1 MNEFE
6 RLRELIKDNPGVPVV
21 LKIKGMPEK
30 NFDCRYYIT
39 EGFVHGDK
47 LLTEEEMEVELFNEW
62 RDDEYYAKIDDY
74 GLNDIVDKTLR
85 VTDSA
90 RIIAVEIW

>member
-39 EGFVHGDK
+39 EGFVHEDK

-62 RDDEYYAKIDDY
+62 RDDEDYAKIDDY

>member
-6 RLRELIKDNPGVPVV
+6 RLKKLIKDNPGVPVV

-30 NFDCRYYIT
+30 NFDCRYYMT
-39 EGFVHGDK
+39 EGFVHEDK
-47 LLTEEEMEVELFNEW
+47 LLTEEEMEVALFNDW
-62 RDDEYYAKIDDY
+62 RDDEDFAKFDDY
-74 GLNDIVDKTLR
+74 DLSRLVSETLR
-85 VTDSA
+85 ATESA

>member
-47 LLTEEEMEVELFNEW
+47 LLTEEEMEVELFNEL
-62 RDDEYYAKIDDY
+62 RDDEDYAKIDDY
-74 GLNDIVDKTLR
+74 DLNDIVDKTLR

>member
-62 RDDEYYAKIDDY
+62 RNDEVNAKIDDY
-74 GLNDIVDKTLR
+74 DLNSIVDKTLT

>member
-62 RDDEYYAKIDDY
+62 RDDEVNAKIDDY
-74 GLNDIVDKTLR
+74 DLNSIVDKALS

>member
-62 RDDEYYAKIDDY
+62 RDDEVNAKIDDY
-74 GLNDIVDKTLR
+74 DLNSIVDKTLS

>member
-47 LLTEEEMEVELFNEW
+47 LLTEEEMEVELFNEL
-62 RDDEYYAKIDDY
+62 RDDEDYAKIDDY
-74 GLNDIVDKTLR
+74 DLNDIVDEILLVR
-85 VTDSA
+85 DSA

>member
-6 RLRELIKDNPGVPVV
+6 RLRELIKDNPGVPVA

-62 RDDEYYAKIDDY
+62 RDDEVNAKIDDY
-74 GLNDIVDKTLR
+74 DLNSIVDKTLS

>member
-62 RDDEYYAKIDDY
+62 RNDEDYAKIDDY
-74 GLNDIVDKTLR
+74 GLNSIVDKTLS

>member
-47 LLTEEEMEVELFNEW
+47 LLTEEEMEVVLFNEW
-62 RDDEYYAKIDDY
+62 RDDEDYAKIDDY

>member
-6 RLRELIKDNPGVPVV
+6 RLKELIKDNPGVPVV

-30 NFDCRYYIT
+30 NFDCRYYMTDGFIFDSKLMT
-39 EGFVHGDK
+39 EDEAQVN
-47 LLTEEEMEVELFNEW
+47 LFDYV
-62 RDDEYYAKIDDY
+62 RDDERFEDCDDY
-74 GLNDIVDKTLR
+74 ALNNMIADGLKLTE
-85 VTDSA
+85 SA

>member
-21 LKIKGMPEK
+21 LKIKGMPQK

-39 EGFVHGDK
+39 EGYVHGDK

-62 RDDEYYAKIDDY
+62 RDDEVNAKIDDY
-74 GLNDIVDKTLR
+74 DLNSIVDKTLS

>member
-6 RLRELIKDNPGVPVV
+6 RLKELIKDNPGVPVV

-39 EGFVHGDK
+39 EGFVHEDK
-47 LLTEEEMEVELFNEW
+47 LLTEEEMEVALFNDW
-62 RDDEYYAKIDDY
+62 RDDEDFAKIDDY
-74 GLNDIVDKTLR
+74 DLNRLVSESLR
-85 VTDSA
+85 TTDSA

>member
-47 LLTEEEMEVELFNEW
+47 LLTEEEMEVVLFNEW
-62 RDDEYYAKIDDY
+62 RDDEDYAKIDDY
-74 GLNDIVDKTLR
+74 DLNDIVDKTLR

>member
-62 RDDEYYAKIDDY
+62 RDDEVYAKIDDY

>member
-21 LKIKGMPEK
+21 LKIKGMPQK

-47 LLTEEEMEVELFNEW
+47 LLTEDEMEVELFNEW
-62 RDDEYYAKIDDY
+62 RDDEVNAKIDDY
-74 GLNDIVDKTLR
+74 DLNSIVDKTLS

>member
-62 RDDEYYAKIDDY
+62 RDDEVNAKIDDY
-74 GLNDIVDKTLR
+74 DLNDIVDKTLS

>member
-39 EGFVHGDK
+39 ERFVHGDK

-62 RDDEYYAKIDDY
+62 RDDEDYAKIDDY
-74 GLNDIVDKTLR
+74 DLNDIVDEILLVR
-85 VTDSA
+85 DSA

>member
-39 EGFVHGDK
+39 EGFVHEDK
-47 LLTEEEMEVELFNEW
+47 LLTEEEMEVELFNEL
-62 RDDEYYAKIDDY
+62 RDDEDYAKIDDY
-74 GLNDIVDKTLR
+74 DLNDIVDEILLVR
-85 VTDSA
+85 DSA

>member
-30 NFDCRYYIT
+30 NFDCRYYMT

-47 LLTEEEMEVELFNEW
+47 LLTEEEMQVELFNEW
-62 RDDEYYAKIDDY
+62 RDDEVNAKIDDY
-74 GLNDIVDKTLR
+74 DLNSIVDKTLS

>member
-62 RDDEYYAKIDDY
+62 RDDEDYAKTDDY
-74 GLNDIVDKTLR
+74 DLNRLVSETLR
-85 VTDSA
+85 TTDSA

>member
-47 LLTEEEMEVELFNEW
+47 LLTEEEMEVELFN
-62 RDDEYYAKIDDY
+62 
-74 GLNDIVDKTLR
+74 GLAQIVMFKR
-85 VTDSA
+85 G
-90 RIIAVEIW
+90 IAYLHRNQVKLMT

>member
-62 RDDEYYAKIDDY
+62 RNDEDYAKIDDY

>member
-21 LKIKGMPEK
+21 LKIKGMPQK
-30 NFDCRYYIT
+30 NFDCRYYMT
-39 EGFVHGDK
+39 EGFVHEDK

-62 RDDEYYAKIDDY
+62 RDDEDYAKIDDY
-74 GLNDIVDKTLR
+74 GLNGIVDKTLR

>member
-62 RDDEYYAKIDDY
+62 RDDEVNANIDDY
-74 GLNDIVDKTLR
+74 DLNSIVDKTLS

>member
-39 EGFVHGDK
+39 EGYVHGDK

-62 RDDEYYAKIDDY
+62 RDDEVNAKIDDY
-74 GLNDIVDKTLR
+74 DLNSIVDKTLS

>member
-47 LLTEEEMEVELFNEW
+47 LLTEDEMEVELFNEW
-62 RDDEYYAKIDDY
+62 RDDEVNAKIDDY
-74 GLNDIVDKTLR
+74 DLNSIVDKTLS

>member
-30 NFDCRYYIT
+30 NFDCRYYMT

-62 RDDEYYAKIDDY
+62 RDDEVNAKIDDY
-74 GLNDIVDKTLR
+74 DLNSIVDKTLS